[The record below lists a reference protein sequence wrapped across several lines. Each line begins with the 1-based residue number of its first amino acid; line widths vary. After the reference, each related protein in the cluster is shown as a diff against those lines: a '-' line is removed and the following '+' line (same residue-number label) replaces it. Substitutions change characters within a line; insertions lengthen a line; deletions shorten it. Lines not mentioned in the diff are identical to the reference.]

1 MSKLFSTFPVNNV
14 EKRRSKNNSLIQTF
28 PFCDTFNKILLIL
41 SVLEFSLYIKHLI
54 EYSESIQAML
64 PINFYLAAISSIL
77 LLRRLSIVWPA
88 LMNHWKEKEEKL
100 LNPYYSEYKPNIATK
115 NIIIW
120 FILLLLVV
128 SEHLFYFTDK
138 IFDTTYLIQVCNITD
153 VEYWNLYIQKFRPQ
167 WLSIFNY
174 NGILVIPIEWVD
186 MCLKTGLTVRDALL
200 ISISIGLSERFKQ
213 WNSRMTRYTKKI
225 VPERI
230 WSELRNDYTCLTEL
244 VFKVDR
250 HVSIIILVSCA
261 SNLLQICVFLFQ
273 SFA

>member
-1 MSKLFSTFPVNNV
+1 M
-14 EKRRSKNNSLIQTF
+14 I
-28 PFCDTFNKILLIL
+28 
-41 SVLEFSLYIKHLI
+41 EF
-54 EYSESIQAML
+54 SESIEDML
-64 PINFYLAAISSIL
+64 PMNFYLSAISSVL

-88 LMNHWKEKEEKL
+88 LMNHWKDKEEKL
-100 LNPYYSEYKPNIATK
+100 LDPYYSEYKPNIATR

-128 SEHLFYFTDK
+128 SEHLFYLSDK
-138 IFDTTYLIQVCNITD
+138 LINTAYLIKVCNRTD
-153 VEYWNLYIQKFRPQ
+153 VQFWELYIQNFRPQ

-174 NGILVIPIEWVD
+174 NGILIIPIEWVD
-186 MCLKTGLTVRDALL
+186 ICLTAGLTIRDALL

-213 WNSRMTRYTKKI
+213 WNSRMARYTQKI
-225 VPERI
+225 IPERI
-230 WSELRNDYTCLTEL
+230 WCELRNDYTCLTEL

-250 HVSIIILVSCA
+250 HISFIILVSCA